1 MKRGGGDGGGGGIGN
16 GSLGV
21 TMSLSPSS
29 SSISNNDNKMMIQ
42 LPDSPSSALGSLSLQ
57 ERDHEQQQCAA
68 ASTTFVHVDTC
79 NFREVVQKLTGASDN
94 DGLEKF
100 PITLP
105 SRQAARAAAAAAG
118 GGDKLAD
125 NTYGGLIPKPVG
137 DLSARRPAFKLH
149 ERRQSF
155 LLRKLDVKGLGLPS
169 GLRRGTSGGYGS
181 SAAAAAVCSPTSD
194 LSPRFNPSL
203 MSSPVTPLTM
213 NVFENNNAGS
223 NGNGCAPT
231 TPNSYDVYTC
241 LRPRETQA
249 QELLEGGAG
258 GEVGGGG
265 SPAAAAGSREE
276 RFFLHSSPTLER
288 PRQLPELLTLFP
300 LTSPRASEPS

>member
-1 MKRGGGDGGGGGIGN
+1 
-16 GSLGV
+16 
-21 TMSLSPSS
+21 MSLSPSS
-29 SSISNNDNKMMIQ
+29 ST
-42 LPDSPSSALGSLSLQ
+42 
-57 ERDHEQQQCAA
+57 

-169 GLRRGTSGGYGS
+169 GLRRGTSAGYGS
-181 SAAAAAVCSPTSD
+181 SAAAAAAVCSPTSD

-223 NGNGCAPT
+223 NGNG
-231 TPNSYDVYTC
+231 S
-241 LRPRETQA
+241 
-249 QELLEGGAG
+249 G
-258 GEVGGGG
+258 
-265 SPAAAAGSREE
+265 AGSREE
-276 RFFLHSSPTLER
+276 RYFLHSSPTLER